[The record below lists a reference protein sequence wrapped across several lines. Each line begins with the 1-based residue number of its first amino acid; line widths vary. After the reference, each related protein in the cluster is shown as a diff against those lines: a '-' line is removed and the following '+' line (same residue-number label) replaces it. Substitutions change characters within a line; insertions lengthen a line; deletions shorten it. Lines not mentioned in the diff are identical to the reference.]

1 MIDWNWAES
10 ASQLG
15 QLLAAFV
22 LSLPIAF
29 NRERSDRIMGIRTFP
44 LVAMASCGF
53 MLLGQQAFTGSA
65 EAQARVL
72 QGLITGI
79 GFIGA
84 GAILKQDGHVKG
96 SATAAAIWNTGAIGA
111 AVALGRYE
119 IGVLLSLADYLIL
132 RYLAKLKKDG

>member
-53 MLLGQQAFTGSA
+53 MLLGQQAFPGSA

-111 AVALGRYE
+111 AVALVRYE

>member
-15 QLLAAFV
+15 HLLAAFV